1 MSRRAE
7 AVLALIDAK
16 AELDRAKQNVPD
28 YTGQWS
34 DEDYYRDE
42 QVAYD
47 AAVAEYEAA
56 HAPTADEIMDHL
68 VSHLDTDV
76 KVTFSGGQVS
86 VDVGLK
92 WCNHDTY
99 DTTRF
104 GHDQDDDNDNQ
115 CLGECC

>member
-1 MSRRAE
+1 MR
-7 AVLALIDAK
+7 ALIKAG

-56 HAPTADEIMDHL
+56 HAPTADEIKDHL
-68 VSHLDTDV
+68 YDHLNTDV
-76 KVTFSGGQVS
+76 GVTFSGGQVS
-86 VDVGLK
+86 VEVGLG
-92 WCNHDTY
+92 WTAPRLCQTV
-99 DTTRF
+99 RF
-104 GHDQDDDNDNQ
+104 GHDSDSDSDNQ

>member
-34 DEDYYRDE
+34 DEDYYEDE
-42 QVAYD
+42 QKAYD

-56 HAPTADEIMDHL
+56 H
-68 VSHLDTDV
+68 
-76 KVTFSGGQVS
+76 
-86 VDVGLK
+86 
-92 WCNHDTY
+92 
-99 DTTRF
+99 
-104 GHDQDDDNDNQ
+104 DQDDAHDNQ
-115 CLGECC
+115 CIGETP

>member
-34 DEDYYRDE
+34 DEDYYEDE
-42 QVAYD
+42 QKAYD

-56 HAPTADEIMDHL
+56 HAPTADEIKAKVVAHL
-68 VSHLDTDV
+68 NTDV
-76 KVTFSGGQVS
+76 SVCFQYGQVTVS
-86 VDVGLK
+86 VGLG
-92 WCNHDTY
+92 WY
-99 DTTRF
+99 DDQGSVEIMRF
-104 GHDQDDDNDNQ
+104 GHDQDDASSW
-115 CLGECC
+115 